1 MRAVPGNGIMAD
13 TSSVTATTYAEALG
27 ERLRDVRTQQDLSL
41 HDVER
46 QSEGEYKASVL
57 GAYERG
63 ERSVSV
69 ARLRGLADFYR
80 VPLTELMP
88 PQGGGA
94 PAGDAAPLSGV
105 RLDLTKLETAG
116 LEAGETITRFVGS
129 IQSRRGDYN
138 GRIITIRRDDLRAL
152 AAVMDI
158 TSAELRERLQ
168 VAGIVPEDEV
178 DGPDGE

>member
-1 MRAVPGNGIMAD
+1 MAD
-13 TSSVTATTYAEALG
+13 TSAAIATGYSDALG
-27 ERLRDVRTQQDLSL
+27 DRLRNVRTQQNLSL

-46 QSEGEYKASVL
+46 QSEGEFKASVL

-88 PQGGGA
+88 AQGAGGQ
-94 PAGDAAPLSGV
+94 PEDTAPLSGV
-105 RLDLTKLETAG
+105 RIDLTKLQVTG
-116 LEAGETITRFVGS
+116 LEARETITRFVGS

-152 AAVMDI
+152 AAVLDI
-158 TSAELRERLQ
+158 TTGELRERLQ
-168 VAGIVPEDEV
+168 ASGIVPEDEV
-178 DGPDGE
+178 TGPDGR

>member
-1 MRAVPGNGIMAD
+1 MAD
-13 TSSVTATTYAEALG
+13 TATGAPGSATEYATALG
-27 ERLRDVRTQQDLSL
+27 DRLRNVRTQQDLSL

-46 QSEGEYKASVL
+46 LSDGEYKASVL

-88 PQGGGA
+88 PQPGRA
-94 PAGDAAPLSGV
+94 QVEDATPLSGV
-105 RLDLTKLETAG
+105 RIDLTKLEASG
-116 LEAGETITRFVGS
+116 LPATRTIARFVGS

-138 GRIITIRRDDLRAL
+138 GRMITIRREDLRAL
-152 AAVMDI
+152 AAVLDI
-158 TSAELRERLQ
+158 STGELRERLRA
-168 VAGIVPEDEV
+168 AGIVPEEDV
-178 DGPDGE
+178 VGRDAW